1 MDKVLHSKNLK
12 YGFDMSAQTSGRP
25 HHRHQ
30 NDHLL
35 TDQQLLDKAAKELLQ
50 PADALVQFILKQ
62 AKSL

>member
-1 MDKVLHSKNLK
+1 
-12 YGFDMSAQTSGRP
+12 MSAQTSGRP

-35 TDQQLLDKAAKELLQ
+35 TGQQLLDKAAKELLQ